1 MLNSHYKYKSQNLPY
16 IQNTKKYCAVVEGFF
31 VNDVIKEN
39 GFVTGVVGTDMK
51 TKNKFITAKPHAI
64 LSTGEVI
71 RMLRELKGWT
81 QAELARRS
89 GISVTNISLLENEK
103 IEIGKKR
110 TVQLAKTFDV
120 HPAIIMF
127 PEYEAKEIE
136 KAA

>member
-1 MLNSHYKYKSQNLPY
+1 
-16 IQNTKKYCAVVEGFF
+16 
-31 VNDVIKEN
+31 
-39 GFVTGVVGTDMK
+39 MK
-51 TKNKFITAKPHAI
+51 IKNKFITAKPHTV